1 MVHVVVPVFWKTN
14 GMICEPAAPW
24 ACPTDTDSCP
34 VVHGVPL
41 AEVVGGELVVLVV
54 LVRGTVVDGAVDVVV
69 G

>member
-1 MVHVVVPVFWKTN
+1 MVHVVVPVFWNTN

-41 AEVVGGELVVLVV
+41 AEVVGGELVVLEA
-54 LVRGTVVDGAVDVVV
+54 GTVVDGAVDVVV